1 MKWDWTIN
9 AGNVLTAI
17 GLLIGFIVAHQQN
30 IKKIQEISTRVDIMF
45 RWFQSRVIKALD
57 E

>member
-9 AGNVLTAI
+9 AGNVITAI
-17 GLLIGFIVAHQQN
+17 GLLVGFIAAHQQN
-30 IKKIQEISTRVDIMF
+30 IKKIEKIEARVEIMF
-45 RWFQSRVIKALD
+45 MWFTKNVFGPR